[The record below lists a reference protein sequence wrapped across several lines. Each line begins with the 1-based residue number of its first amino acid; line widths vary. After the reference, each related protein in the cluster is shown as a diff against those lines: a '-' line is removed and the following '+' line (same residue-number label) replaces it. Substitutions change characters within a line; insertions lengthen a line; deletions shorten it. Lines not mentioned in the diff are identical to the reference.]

1 MKAFI
6 LKHSEALLISTFA
19 VFSPIKGMVITAL
32 LAVLVD
38 FITGIIAAKKQGIVL
53 ESWKMGT
60 SVSRA
65 LIYATVIMM
74 FFLIQTFLLDNE
86 FKIVNIVAG
95 IIGVKEAYSILEN
108 LDKISGSNIF
118 TEVLNKLQSINSK
131 KKDE

>member
-6 LKHSEALLISTFA
+6 LKHSEALLISTLA
-19 VFSPIKGMVITAL
+19 VFAPIRGMVIVAL

-65 LIYATVIMM
+65 LIYATVICM
-74 FFLIQTFLLDNE
+74 FFLIQTYLLNNG
-86 FKIVNIVAG
+86 FQIVNIIAG

-108 LDKISGSNIF
+108 LNKISGNNLF
-118 TEVLNKLQSINSK
+118 TEALNKLQSINSK